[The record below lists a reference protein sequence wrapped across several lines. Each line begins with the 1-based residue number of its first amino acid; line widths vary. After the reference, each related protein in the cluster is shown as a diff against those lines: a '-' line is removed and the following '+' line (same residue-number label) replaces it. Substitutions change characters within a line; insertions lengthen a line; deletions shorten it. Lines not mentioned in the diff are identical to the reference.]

1 MAVGVDV
8 VCCNGEMM
16 DEADAALLRGEEVAA
31 FVCAVWYSGDESA
44 DDG

>member
-16 DEADAALLRGEEVAA
+16 DEADAALLRGEEVA
-31 FVCAVWYSGDESA
+31 FVCAVLYSGDESA